1 MSCPTSMVPG
11 LDDSSKVKDKALAMK
26 VNQLLIFITIKS
38 LNKWKNI
45 GMN

>member
-26 VNQLLIFITIKS
+26 VNQLLNSKQP
-38 LNKWKNI
+38 KKKQK
-45 GMN
+45 